1 MDNESGGEFQ
11 SVVVRLEYL
20 GPGGPVGTEV
30 GYWVFGWL
38 NARVE
43 NSPAAA
49 VWSAHDRRA
58 VSISPWLDPRHPRV
72 LREARPGQVVAFRIS
87 FLDAWGFL
95 VWQTQ
100 LAPGPGEEIQI
111 GPHRLRGVDWTLDPA
126 DHPLAGRMTI
136 GDLVAWGA
144 EHADTALALDF
155 LTPTVFKQTL
165 HQADGRGKPID
176 IEIPLPDPARI
187 VASLAGRWAKFAP
200 APAELPEDLVEELVA
215 TTALSRH
222 EIRTEQ
228 GLAKGPIRGFVG
240 RAEFR
245 CLSPDPGVR
254 TVFAL
259 LWKFAAFAG
268 LGNKTAHGLGLVWP
282 SVAPRPVRASPRR

>member
-1 MDNESGGEFQ
+1 MRPSQ
-11 SVVVRLEYL
+11 IR
-20 GPGGPVGTEV
+20 
-30 GYWVFGWL
+30 
-38 NARVE
+38 

-49 VWSAHDRRA
+49 VWSAHARR
-58 VSISPWLDPRHPRV
+58 VITLSPWLDPRQPRV
-72 LREARPGQVVAFRIS
+72 LREARPGQVAAFRMS

-95 VWQTQ
+95 VWQTR
-100 LAPGPGEEIQI
+100 LAPWPGEEIQI

-144 EHADTALALDF
+144 EHANAALTLDF
-155 LTPTVFKQTL
+155 LTPTAFKQTI
-165 HQADGRGKPID
+165 HHPDNGGKPID
-176 IEIPLPDPARI
+176 IEVPLPDPARI
-187 VASLAGRWAKFAP
+187 VASLAGRWETFAP
-200 APAELPEDLVEELVA
+200 PAALLTEDLIEELAA
-215 TTALSRH
+215 TTAISRH

-254 TVFAL
+254 AVFAL
-259 LWKFAAFAG
+259 LWKFAAFTG

-282 SVAPRPVRASPRR
+282 SVASRPVRASRRR